1 MKITKVAAIMLAMG
15 LMGGLFASGKK
26 DGQKEVQLGTLSYLN
41 FSEEQT
47 GRMYDSAYLAYKQ
60 LEEKGYLKVAQKDKV
75 KISPS
80 VKFYDTLDSLLMAL
94 KSGEIW
100 GIAGLPQSTAS
111 YLCAKDNTLGMNM
124 TFDIPKQTAE
134 RRSFAYRAYKIMND
148 AFSFMML
155 EKNSDLCAQF
165 NKVIEEMNQD
175 GSMKKLIGEQI
186 LDAMDGRELQVIQPE
201 NKAGRATIKVAVTG
215 ALPPMDYVAAD
226 GTFAGFNTALLAEIG
241 KRLDKNITM
250 VQVSSVGRATALAS
264 GTVDVVFWTRSASLP
279 PSLAKMTAA
288 EFKTFRNE
296 VMAKDTPEEKAA
308 LDALISSYAEKDGDP
323 RSIRAHKDTPAGT
336 ITTVSYF
343 EDMPVIVGL
352 KN

>member
-1 MKITKVAAIMLAMG
+1 MKITKVAAIMLAMS
-15 LMGGLFASGKK
+15 LMGSLFASGKK

-47 GRMYDSAYLAYKQ
+47 GRMYDSAHLAYKQ
-60 LEEKGYLKVAQKDKV
+60 LEEKGYLKVARKGKV

-111 YLCAKDNTLGMNM
+111 YLCAKDNTLGMDM
-124 TFDIPKQTAE
+124 TYDIPKQTAE

-226 GTFAGFNTALLAEIG
+226 GTFAGFNTALLSEIG

-250 VQVSSVGRATALAS
+250 VQVSSIGRATALAS
-264 GTVDVVFWTRSASLP
+264 GTVDVVFWTRSSSLP

-288 EFKTFRNE
+288 EFKAFQKE
-296 VMAKDTPEEKAA
+296 VMAKDTPEAKAA
-308 LDALISSYAEKDGDP
+308 LEALTSYAGKDDDP
-323 RSIRAHKDTPAGT
+323 RSIKAHRDTPAGT